1 MENLEP
7 VERITPYQAG
17 KVLHTNAERIRSGL
31 RQGIFPFGFAIPPEK
46 PGGNW
51 NYIII
56 KSKFLEYVG
65 KSEVK
70 TDENC

>member
-1 MENLEP
+1 MEDLEP

-56 KSKFLEYVG
+56 KSKFMEYVG
-65 KSEVK
+65 KKRGE
-70 TDENC
+70 TNENC